1 MIAFEGRAVTEP
13 QLTRKVDATG
23 HENKLPVAP
32 CLRAWEPPR
41 VCFLQVELG
50 YELGQ
55 DSSVYSGTQVRL
67 RLRGRSIRSLAYK

>member
-55 DSSVYSGTQVRL
+55 RLL
-67 RLRGRSIRSLAYK
+67 RLLGYPGTFTFTFTFTGEAAY